1 MATKSD
7 TKSENNNSNNNW
19 DELTD
24 SFITGIDDS
33 ILKNSEIKLRD
44 VLSNPSKYAQKSDAT
59 TTLKKMQ
66 SAVDAYFSEVKNTFA
81 SEIDKLNLELESIS
95 VIYSKITSIIN
106 EKTEL
111 LKIPLITPYTI
122 DIKESNS
129 ENIIIDS
136 YNTSL
141 ETLIAKLI
149 SSSNYVAEISTKYKD
164 HTLGSWIFSADKIH
178 IITIKPPENIIID
191 VENSQSTLNDYL
203 SSFSDE
209 INLYK
214 SSKET
219 KVN

>member
-66 SAVDAYFSEVKNTFA
+66 SAVDTYFSEVKNTFA

-191 VENSQSTLNDYL
+191 VENSQSTLIDYL